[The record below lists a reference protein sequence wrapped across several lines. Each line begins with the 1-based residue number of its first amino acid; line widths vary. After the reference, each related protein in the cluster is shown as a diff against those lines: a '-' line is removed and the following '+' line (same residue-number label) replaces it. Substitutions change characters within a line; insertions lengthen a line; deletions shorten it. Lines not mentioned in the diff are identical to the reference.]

1 MTTLTIPENVQDLLE
16 RPIVCTLVTMMPD
29 GQPQATP
36 VWFSYDGTHI
46 WVNSA
51 KGRQK
56 DLNMRERPQVTVLI
70 VDPENPYRYLE
81 LRGTVT
87 EITEDGA
94 LDHIN
99 QLAKAY
105 FGRDEFYA
113 GRMTDLRGKETRVI
127 YKILPTHTTPR
138 S

>member
-1 MTTLTIPENVQDLLE
+1 MTVTIPENKLDLLQ
-16 RPIVCTLVTMMPD
+16 RPIVCTLVTIMPD
-29 GQPQATP
+29 GMPQATP
-36 VWFSYDGTHI
+36 VWFSYDGTDV

-56 DLNMRERPQVTVLI
+56 DINMRERPDKVAVLV

-81 LRGTVT
+81 IRGKVI

-99 QLAKAY
+99 RLAKAY
-105 FGRDEFYA
+105 FGRDEFYS
-113 GRMTDLRGKETRVI
+113 GRSADLRGKETRVI
-127 YKILPTHTTPR
+127 YKIKPMHVN
-138 S
+138 

>member
-1 MTTLTIPENVQDLLE
+1 MTVTIPEATKDLLE
-16 RPIVCTLVTMMPD
+16 RPIVCTLVTVMPD
-29 GQPQATP
+29 GHPQATP

-46 WVNSA
+46 LVNSA

-56 DLNMRERPQVTVLI
+56 DINMRQRPDKVTVLI
-70 VDPENPYRYLE
+70 VDPENPYRYIE
-81 LRGTVT
+81 LRGEVV

-105 FGRDEFYA
+105 FGREKFYA
-113 GRMTDLRGKETRVI
+113 GRSASLEGKETRVI
-127 YKILPTHTTPR
+127 YRIKPTHIN
-138 S
+138 